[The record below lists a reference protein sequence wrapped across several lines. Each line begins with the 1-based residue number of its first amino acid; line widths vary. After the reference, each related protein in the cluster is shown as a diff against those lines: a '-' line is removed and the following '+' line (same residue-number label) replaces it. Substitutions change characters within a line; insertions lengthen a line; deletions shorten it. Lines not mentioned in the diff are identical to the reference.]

1 MSGQYEDIIHLPHH
15 VSKTRPQM
23 SNYDRAAQFMPFS
36 ALSGYD
42 AAILETAR
50 LTDQKIELTDS
61 QLEVINEAL
70 GILQEHIEEQPEVEI
85 TYFKPDPQ
93 KQGGAYCAVTGTL
106 RKIDELMQTVV
117 LADRTEIPV
126 GDILHIDS
134 RQLQRLY
141 GNSPD

>member
-1 MSGQYEDIIHLPHH
+1 MSRQYDDIIHLPHH

-85 TYFKPDPQ
+85 TYFKPDPR
-93 KQGGAYCAVTGTL
+93 KQGGAYCTSMGKVRQIDTL
-106 RKIDELMQTVV
+106 KQTVMFT
-117 LADRTEIPV
+117 DQTEIPV
-126 GDILHIDS
+126 GDIVHITNGL
-134 RQLQRLY
+134 LQGLY
-141 GNSPD
+141 END

>member
-1 MSGQYEDIIHLPHH
+1 MSGKYDDIIHLPHH

-61 QLEVINEAL
+61 QIEVINEAL
-70 GILQEHIEEQPEVEI
+70 GVLQAYIGEQPEVEI
-85 TYFKPDPQ
+85 TYFKPDSR
-93 KQGGAYCAVTGTL
+93 KQGGAYCTSLGKV
-106 RKIDELMQTVV
+106 RQIDTVKQTVMFT
-117 LADRTEIPV
+117 DRTEIPV
-126 GDILHIDS
+126 GDIVHITS
-134 RQLQRLY
+134 GLLLGLY
-141 GNSPD
+141 END

>member
-1 MSGQYEDIIHLPHH
+1 MSGKYDDIIHLPHH

-23 SNYDRAAQFMPFS
+23 SNYDRAVQFMPFS

-70 GILQEHIEEQPEVEI
+70 GVLQAYIGEQPEVEI
-85 TYFKPDPQ
+85 TYFKPDSR
-93 KQGGAYCAVTGTL
+93 KQGGAYCTSLGKVRQIDTL
-106 RKIDELMQTVV
+106 KQTVMFT
-117 LADRTEIPV
+117 DRTEIPV
-126 GDILHIDS
+126 GDIVHITS
-134 RQLQRLY
+134 GLLQGRY
-141 GNSPD
+141 END